1 MEDNVADALKM
12 AAAILL
18 FVFALGVGIS
28 SFSQARQTIDTL
40 ISYADREYEYS
51 YVEQNNGTQRIVT
64 MESIIPVIYRSFK
77 ENYKIYFY
85 ENESKTQKLEL
96 YKKKMHSGEFESINF
111 IDLQRSDIVAFGND
125 KQKEQFI
132 MALLY
137 GNKMNS
143 EYGSFDNIK
152 SYFGENYK
160 ITLNS
165 TGLYDTIKE
174 RKFIEQI
181 GEYYQEDEGTPNSDT
196 PDANKTKK
204 RIYTYI
210 QINES

>member
-1 MEDNVADALKM
+1 MEENVADALKM
-12 AAAILL
+12 AGAVLL
-18 FVFALGVGIS
+18 FVFALGIGMS

-40 ISYADREYEYS
+40 IAYTDREYEYS
-51 YVEQNNGTQRIVT
+51 YVEQNGGTERIVT
-64 MESIIPVIYRSFK
+64 IESIVPVIYRSFK

-85 ENESKTQKLEL
+85 TNESKTEKLEL
-96 YKKKMHSGEFESINF
+96 YKKQNSSGENESINF

-125 KQKEQFI
+125 KQKGEFI

-137 GNKMNS
+137 GNRMNS
-143 EYGSFDNIK
+143 EYGLFNDIK
-152 SYFGENYK
+152 SYFSENYK

-174 RKFIEQI
+174 SRFIEQI
-181 GEYYQEDEGTPNSDT
+181 GEYYQEDEGTPDSET

-204 RIYTYI
+204 RVYTYVLK
-210 QINES
+210 N